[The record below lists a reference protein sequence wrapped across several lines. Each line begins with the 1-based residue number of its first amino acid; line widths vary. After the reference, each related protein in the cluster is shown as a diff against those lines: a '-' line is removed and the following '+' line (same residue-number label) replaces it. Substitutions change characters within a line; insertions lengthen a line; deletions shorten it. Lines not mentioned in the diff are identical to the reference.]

1 MNTEPT
7 GFNGIDGT
15 TGAYL
20 PAPSPE
26 EISLAARGV
35 PPGKVDDVLI
45 AKSQGADA
53 TFGVPF
59 GVDAADLAQ
68 AGWGIVFAHDAAQ
81 EVIDALLPLRTL
93 REGQAGVLYKAFTG
107 PAAYRPEERAQK
119 WLGRQGAGLGQAQVE
134 KVPYYLLIVG
144 GPDAIPFRFQY
155 ELGVNYAI
163 GRLHFDT
170 PQEYR
175 NYAESV
181 VAAEAR
187 AAPQGARHADFFG
200 VCNDDDRA
208 TQLSRTML
216 VEPLADALAGKHADW
231 QVRKI
236 LSADATKARL
246 AESLRASPALLF
258 TASHGMGFPANDP
271 NQRHAQGALL
281 CQDWPGPMHHNGAIP
296 EAFYFA
302 GKDVA
307 DDADLSGTIAFH
319 FACYGAGTPLR
330 DDYAPAGTTPAQIA
344 PVPFVASL
352 PQRLTGKPGGSALA
366 VVGHVERAWTYS
378 FSWPGL
384 GAQTHT
390 FENCLHALMSGVRI
404 GAAMDAFAMKHADLA
419 VTLNG
424 ELDDIRYGAIVNDYA
439 LAGLWTAHH
448 DARSYVVIG
457 DPAVRLPV

>member
-107 PAAYRPEERAQK
+107 PAAYRPEERAQT

-134 KVPYYLLIVG
+134 KVPYDLLIVG

-246 AESLRASPALLF
+246 AESLRASPARLF
-258 TASHGMGFPANDP
+258 TPSHRMG
-271 NQRHAQGALL
+271 
-281 CQDWPGPMHHNGAIP
+281 I
-296 EAFYFA
+296 
-302 GKDVA
+302 
-307 DDADLSGTIAFH
+307 
-319 FACYGAGTPLR
+319 
-330 DDYAPAGTTPAQIA
+330 
-344 PVPFVASL
+344 
-352 PQRLTGKPGGSALA
+352 
-366 VVGHVERAWTYS
+366 
-378 FSWPGL
+378 
-384 GAQTHT
+384 
-390 FENCLHALMSGVRI
+390 
-404 GAAMDAFAMKHADLA
+404 
-419 VTLNG
+419 
-424 ELDDIRYGAIVNDYA
+424 
-439 LAGLWTAHH
+439 TAHH
-448 DARSYVVIG
+448 TNHR
-457 DPAVRLPV
+457 PAQR